1 MFTVVGKHDIFVA
14 ATGADREA
22 THVVRVHISGGKDV
36 DMEFVGADV
45 G

>member
-1 MFTVVGKHDIFVA
+1 MVGKHDILVA

-22 THVVRVHISGGKDV
+22 THVAIVHIYGGKDV
-36 DMEFVGADV
+36 DMEFVGVDV